1 MAATEITALI
11 ASSFAT
17 FLQIYF
23 VLLIIRIL
31 LSWFPNIEWG
41 RAPFSI
47 LSQLTDPYL
56 NIFRSIIPP
65 LGGIDFSAILAIF
78 LLQILQQA
86 LSPFAAAATNGLLM

>member
-1 MAATEITALI
+1 MAATEITGLI
-11 ASSFAT
+11 AYSLVR

-31 LSWFPNIEWG
+31 LSWFPNVDWSSM
-41 RAPFSI
+41 PFSI

-65 LGGIDFSAILAIF
+65 LGGIDFSSILAIV
-78 LLQILQQA
+78 LLQFLQQA
-86 LSPFAAAATNGLLM
+86 LEGFVRVPIL